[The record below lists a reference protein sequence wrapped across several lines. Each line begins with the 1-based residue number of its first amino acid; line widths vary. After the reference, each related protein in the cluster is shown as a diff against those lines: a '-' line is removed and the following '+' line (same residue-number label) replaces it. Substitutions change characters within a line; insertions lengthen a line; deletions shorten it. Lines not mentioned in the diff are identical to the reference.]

1 MSGREKE
8 AQRALALERRRSL
21 SEDVRR
27 AHSAAICRHLMELPV
42 LQTAKVI
49 FSYMAAGSEAD
60 LAGFHRWALEQ
71 GKTLAFPVSYPQ
83 GRMEAYVPE
92 GPESWERGRYGI
104 LAPIPERSTRLDPQ
118 ELDAVILPCVGFDAA
133 GRRLGHGGGY
143 YDRYLPQCPQ
153 ALRVLVAFEAQR
165 LDAVAV
171 DLHDQ
176 RAQAL
181 VTELGAV
188 LIPSGLDTDAPDKI
202 Y

>member
-1 MSGREKE
+1 MSDREKE
-8 AQRALALERRRSL
+8 YQRTLALARRRSL

-27 AHSAAICRHLMELPV
+27 AHSAAICRHLTELPA
-42 LQTAKVI
+42 LQAAQVI

-60 LAGFHRWALEQ
+60 LADFHRWALAQ
-71 GKTLAFPVSYPQ
+71 GKTLAFPVSYPR

-92 GPESWERGRYGI
+92 GPESWEKGRYGI
-104 LAPIPERSTRLDPQ
+104 LTPTPERSRRLDPR

-143 YDRYLPQCPQ
+143 YDRYLPQCLQ

-171 DLHDQ
+171 DTHDQ
-176 RAQAL
+176 RVQAV
-181 VTELGAV
+181 VTESGAV
-188 LIPSGLDTDAPDKI
+188 LLTHDTQ
-202 Y
+202 